1 MSILRDFEKRLEGA
15 VEGFFA
21 RAFRSGL
28 QPVELAKALQRYAG
42 NYQQVGLDDQVFV
55 PNVYRF
61 ALSRDD
67 TERFAGFE
75 SSLRRELGEV
85 VARTAA
91 DRGWRLQGAPRV
103 ELVVGDHIRTGT
115 YELRGKV
122 EAPEPPARPAQ
133 VAAPVVPR
141 PAPVG
146 AAPQPYGGQQYSGQ
160 PYGGQQYSGQQYPGQ
175 GQQYG
180 GAGQHDREGATRVMP
195 ATSPAPAELVTADG
209 GRFPV
214 RGTAVIGRLPE
225 CEVTLDDPAVS
236 RRHARVTSTSDGGY
250 TVEDLGSTNGVRLNG
265 EPVTRAALRDG
276 DSLDLG
282 GVRISVA
289 IPR

>member
-42 NYQQVGLDDQVFV
+42 NYQQVGLDDAVFV

-85 VARTAA
+85 VARTAG
-91 DRGWRLQGAPRV
+91 DRGWRLQGPPRV
-103 ELVVGDHIRTGT
+103 EMVVGDHIRTGT

-133 VAAPVVPR
+133 VAAPAVPR

-146 AAPQPYGGQQYSGQ
+146 APAQSYAGQGQQYSGQ
-160 PYGGQQYSGQQYPGQ
+160 SQQYAGQ
-175 GQQYG
+175 GQQ
-180 GAGQHDREGATRVMP
+180 DREGATRVMP
-195 ATSPAPAELVTADG
+195 ASAPSAAELITADG
-209 GRFPV
+209 SRFSV

-265 EPVTRAALRDG
+265 EPITRAALRDG